1 MNPSF
6 LGVLAAVV
14 LTGLWVTSRRR
25 ARPFLRTSDT
35 SVVAAL
41 NRAQIALVTSR
52 DPSPALAQD
61 EEVGS
66 VLESILGASVSAFP
80 SAPPLPP
87 AGAVRQR
94 LALLRRLDGWSRGS
108 AAERRQAMALAR
120 AWRHSCLLPLLR
132 RGLRDPDPLVM
143 AEAAAAM
150 QAFRG
155 RSQASASQAQAWQPW
170 SQVSSP
176 DPSSRP
182 RKVLR
187 TR

>member
-1 MNPSF
+1 
-6 LGVLAAVV
+6 
-14 LTGLWVTSRRR
+14 
-25 ARPFLRTSDT
+25 
-35 SVVAAL
+35 
-41 NRAQIALVTSR
+41 VTSR

-66 VLESILGASVSAFP
+66 VLESTLGASTSAFP
-80 SAPPLPP
+80 AVPPLPP
-87 AGAVRQR
+87 TGAVRQR
-94 LALLRRLDGWSRGS
+94 LALLRRLEGWSRGS

-120 AWRHSCLLPLLR
+120 AWRHPCLLPLLR

-155 RSQASASQAQAWQPW
+155 RSQAPASQSKAWKSW
-170 SQVSSP
+170 SQASSS